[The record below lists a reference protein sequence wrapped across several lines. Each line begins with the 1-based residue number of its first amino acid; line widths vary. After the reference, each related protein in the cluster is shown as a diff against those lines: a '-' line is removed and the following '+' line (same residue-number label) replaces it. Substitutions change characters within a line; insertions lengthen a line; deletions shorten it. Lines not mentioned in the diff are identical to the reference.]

1 MHPPT
6 VGQRHLAR
14 GAGRHGCWWAPAPWG
29 ATASQP
35 WCEGSNSVVAHRPA
49 GAARAPA
56 WPMQHEARRA
66 AEEARWRTQWW
77 RRARTGWRRLGR
89 GERRRRERKL
99 GFGYDGS

>member
-1 MHPPT
+1 
-6 VGQRHLAR
+6 
-14 GAGRHGCWWAPAPWG
+14 
-29 ATASQP
+29 
-35 WCEGSNSVVAHRPA
+35 
-49 GAARAPA
+49 
-56 WPMQHEARRA
+56 MQHEARRA